1 MLSPE
6 ETIRMR
12 KASPDLLLVLV
23 AIVWGGSYLSAKHLV
38 AEIGVEPTLALRYG
52 IGALGMLVFVLV
64 SRTGR
69 AGTRL
74 ILSGALLGCS
84 QAGILWLETAG
95 VGRTSATNAGILI
108 SLSLILTPLL
118 EAALLKRSLP
128 LPFYLAAS
136 GAVVGIALLASG
148 TGGLRMPTSGDL
160 LVLGAAILRAA
171 HVTAT
176 ARVLRKNDS
185 VVILVTVQM
194 LIGAVLFAAL
204 AAPSAASWM
213 PRLTI
218 AGGANAAFLGLGCSV
233 FAFLV
238 QAWAVQRTSA
248 ARAALLMGT
257 EPLWAA
263 LIGIVIG
270 AESLGLVQ
278 ILGAALIVTGS
289 LAGST
294 IERRSRERRAQLRPE
309 PLSSAAPTSES
320 SVGTLSPKMKRSS
333 RAAADRS
340 ALP

>member
-1 MLSPE
+1 MLIPE

-12 KASPDLLLVLV
+12 KVSPDLLLVLV

-38 AEIGVEPTLALRYG
+38 AEIGVEPALALRYG
-52 IGALGMLVFVLV
+52 IGALGMLGFALV
-64 SRTGR
+64 RRTGG
-69 AGTRL
+69 AGSRL

-136 GAVVGIALLASG
+136 GAVLGIALLASG
-148 TGGLRMPTSGDL
+148 AGGFRLPTSGDL
-160 LVLGAAILRAA
+160 LVLGAAILRAV

-176 ARVLRKNDS
+176 ARVLRKDDS
-185 VVILVTVQM
+185 VVALVTVQM
-194 LIGAVLFAAL
+194 LVGAALFAAL
-204 AAPSAASWM
+204 AAPSAASWV

-263 LIGIVIG
+263 LIGIIIG

-278 ILGAALIVTGS
+278 ILGATLIVAGS
-289 LAGST
+289 LVGAT
-294 IERRSRERRAQLRPE
+294 IERISRERRAELPPE
-309 PLSSAAPTSES
+309 QPFAASATSEIS
-320 SVGTLSPKMKRSS
+320 AGALSPQMKRSS

-340 ALP
+340 AHP